1 MPADQNNATAGF
13 DGMFKTAKIIDSL
26 HSDWDY
32 PVTSDERRDL
42 QFLLQRHSQ
51 MKRLPPT
58 AAAGLFLCHLMK
70 RDYEFTSLNFPDL
83 LIKIL
88 NLPTQ
93 DPERLNHRDAQL
105 LLEAATGALVRHQ
118 HPYLDTFADHLPKP
132 AA

>member
-1 MPADQNNATAGF
+1 
-13 DGMFKTAKIIDSL
+13 MFKTAKIIDSL

-32 PVTSDERRDL
+32 PVTSDERRHL

-83 LIKIL
+83 LIKML

-93 DPERLNHRDAQL
+93 DPERLNHRDAEL
-105 LLEAATGALVRHQ
+105 LLEAATGALLRHQ